1 MVIITIFL
9 MFKSKTDQVE
19 KWKTFLRHPTDLPE
33 MKITMSEIKNIQ
45 YEFNKLHTEK

>member
-1 MVIITIFL
+1 MTLNGNYYYIPHV
-9 MFKSKTDQVE
+9 QVE